1 MDALLSTATPPTSTP
16 STSAIGLPSAGAN
29 SPVSDGATGFGG
41 IFSNMQ
47 AELGR
52 QDLAAVLFGNGQAIP
67 QLVSQTLG
75 QGMAVITPD
84 SPTPGP
90 DSLLAFARSQGLN
103 ETAIAALWQ
112 QTPALASTTAQST
125 AAAPTL
131 STAIPAAPTLTP
143 TLSKAGE
150 PPSAL
155 ALSLAALAVMN
166 GEQNPTKD
174 DPVQT
179 AAAMQTAL
187 ADANDPQTAALQQLR
202 AQLMGAARAL
212 QRPSGGASAEAS
224 TATPGNNKTNT
235 APPMLTLS
243 LDLERDLAEITAPA
257 TNPNGLATA
266 PGEAP
271 GTTPIPTNTTGPN
284 PSSPT
289 HTASTQAS
297 TTLSGYQLKAEHY
310 QQLAE
315 RMGQALAQRM
325 LEQIDQ
331 GQWSMKLR
339 LNPVELGQ
347 IDVQLDMGRDGL
359 GAYFQTDNPLT
370 KDLILQGSGRLKD
383 NLSQHGMTIASLS
396 VNSDGE
402 RQFSGNPTPQQQQ
415 RRSSSSS
422 ATPATAAP
430 TAATLE
436 PTRSK
441 KSPEQGWDVLA

>member
-1 MDALLSTATPPTSTP
+1 MDALLSTAPTLTPTASASAASP
-16 STSAIGLPSAGAN
+16 STGAN
-29 SPVSDGATGFGG
+29 SPGGEGATGFGG

-125 AAAPTL
+125 PAAPTL
-131 STAIPAAPTLTP
+131 SMAIPAAPTLTP
-143 TLSKAGE
+143 TLSTAGE

-174 DPVQT
+174 DPAQT

-202 AQLMGAARAL
+202 AQLMGAARTV

-224 TATPGNNKTNT
+224 TAPLGNSKTNT
-235 APPMLTLS
+235 APPTLTLS

-257 TNPNGLATA
+257 TDPNGLPTA

-271 GTTPIPTNTTGPN
+271 GTAPIQSNTAGTHPTS
-284 PSSPT
+284 PS
-289 HTASTQAS
+289 HTAATPAS